1 MIECKRHYLLSYH
14 GICIDGVLYYPA
26 EATETMIVCLDVRLE
41 KFSYIK
47 IDDESMTRGST
58 LVNYKGKS
66 LNWVG
71 VHFTDIGRRNLQ
83 FWLVE
88 QDHAGK

>member
-1 MIECKRHYLLSYH
+1 M
-14 GICIDGVLYYPA
+14 
-26 EATETMIVCLDVRLE
+26 LE